1 MHLYQVK
8 GIPDDKVELLEMTS
22 DGNVKIRSLKNN
34 QVFETTQ
41 LAFEM
46 AFEGLGYVDVNFEK
60 AKEQAKVN
68 KITQTEIDEILEKS
82 QMEIMEPFGKCTI
95 VAVKLQNGFIITES
109 NVCLDPESY
118 NKELGI
124 QICVERIKNRIWEL
138 ESYKQQSLLAE

>member
-1 MHLYQVK
+1 
-8 GIPDDKVELLEMTS
+8 
-22 DGNVKIRSLKNN
+22 
-34 QVFETTQ
+34 
-41 LAFEM
+41 
-46 AFEGLGYVDVNFEK
+46 
-60 AKEQAKVN
+60 
-68 KITQTEIDEILEKS
+68 
-82 QMEIMEPFGKCTI
+82 MEIMEPFGKCTI